1 MENWATYAN
10 PARVFADLTI
20 ACLGAGE
27 YRGSH
32 EGFRGR
38 QLRSHAAVVISEGS
52 GWYSSPLTGDVRV
65 ESPALI
71 WLFPGVAH
79 GYGPHRTGWTE
90 HWILFS
96 GVATR
101 ALDELGAWR
110 RAAPVA
116 QLGRIPDSLPTTFE
130 RLRAALADGS
140 SIGALRPSA
149 ESYAWIAELA
159 TMVMPDSAPD
169 LIDAFMRGAS
179 RQVSMETRA
188 HELGMSVAQLRT
200 ATVAATGLTP
210 LQLLIEARL
219 ARAQSLLV
227 ETDLE
232 VSVIAQQVGF
242 DDPSYFSRQFTQRLG
257 SPPSQFRREQRRM
270 PTPTDG
276 HE

>member
-1 MENWATYAN
+1 MDNWAIYAN
-10 PARVFADLTI
+10 PARALTDVTV

-38 QLRSHAAVVISEGS
+38 QLRSHAVVVISEGS
-52 GWYSSPLTGDVRV
+52 GWYSSPLTGEIRV
-65 ESPALI
+65 EAPALL

-79 GYGPHRTGWTE
+79 GYGPHGAGWRE

-96 GVATR
+96 GAATR
-101 ALDELGAWR
+101 SLDELGAWR
-110 RAAPVA
+110 RSAPVVS
-116 QLGRIPDSLPTTFE
+116 LDRVPESLPSTFE
-130 RLRAALADGS
+130 RLHELLADGGS
-140 SIGALRPSA
+140 ASALRASA
-149 ESYAWIAELA
+149 ASYSWIADLA
-159 TMVMPDSAPD
+159 GMTMPDSAPD
-169 LIDAFMRGAS
+169 LIDALTRGAT

-188 HELGMSVAQLRT
+188 HELGMSVPQLRS
-200 ATVAATGLTP
+200 ATVSATGLTP
-210 LQLLIEARL
+210 LQVLIESRL

-257 SPPSQFRREQRRM
+257 SSPSRFRREQRRL
-270 PTPTDG
+270 PSLT
-276 HE
+276 EA

>member
-1 MENWATYAN
+1 MDNWAIYAN
-10 PARVFADLTI
+10 PARGLTDVTV

-27 YRGSH
+27 YGGSH

-38 QLRSHAAVVISEGS
+38 RLRSHAVVVISEGS

-65 ESPALI
+65 DAPALI

-79 GYGPHRTGWTE
+79 GYGPHRSGWTE

-96 GVATR
+96 GAATR

-110 RAAPVA
+110 RAVPVVA
-116 QLGRIPDSLPTTFE
+116 LDRTPDDLTTTFD
-130 RLRAALADGS
+130 RLRDELADSG
-140 SIGALRPSA
+140 SIGALRASA
-149 ESYAWIAELA
+149 VSYAWIVALA
-159 TMVMPDSAPD
+159 TSTMRDAAPD
-169 LIDAFMRGAS
+169 LIDAFTRGAT
-179 RQVSMETRA
+179 RQISMETRA
-188 HELGMSVAQLRT
+188 HELGMGVSQLRS

-210 LQLLIEARL
+210 LQLLIESRL

-242 DDPSYFSRQFTQRLG
+242 DDPSYFSRQFTQRRG
-257 SPPSQFRREQRRM
+257 SSPSLFRREQRRM
-270 PTPTDG
+270 PTLTDDRL
-276 HE
+276 